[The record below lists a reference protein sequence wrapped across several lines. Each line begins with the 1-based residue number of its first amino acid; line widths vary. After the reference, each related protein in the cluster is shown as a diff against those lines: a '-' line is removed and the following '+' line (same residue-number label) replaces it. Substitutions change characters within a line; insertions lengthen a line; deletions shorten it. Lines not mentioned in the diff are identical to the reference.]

1 MAKLTSIDIPDVAD
15 KKAKTT
21 IPTVYVPGDTVARFN
36 EARDQVDKAT
46 EVMNELKPT
55 LIEAGL
61 QAVFEHN
68 SAHAGDSKAQIS
80 SVNLKDRLPDDEE
93 ATATDVAEAMQEVCM
108 FSWTRKD
115 LKNNPKQVEAEFN
128 RLRRQDGKKAN
139 INDYAGYEIVA
150 QFNTEVFMVDGKFN
164 RERYDAFIEA
174 LKEVSEK
181 FEVDMPLSCAKVLKP
196 KADFHDK
203 RWQDFDVESNIVLQT
218 VLPTQCNL
226 KPIRPEANG
235 E

>member
-1 MAKLTSIDIPDVAD
+1 MAKLTSIDLPDVAD
-15 KKAKTT
+15 KKAKIV
-21 IPTVYVPGDTVARFN
+21 IPTVYVPGDTVARYN

-68 SAHAGDSKAQIS
+68 STNAGNSKAQIS
-80 SVNLKDRLPDDEE
+80 SVNLKDRLPEDEE
-93 ATATDVAEAMQEVCM
+93 ATATDVAEVQEICM
-108 FSWTRKD
+108 FSWIRKD

-128 RLRRQDGKKAN
+128 RLRKVDGKKAN
-139 INDYAGYEIVA
+139 INDYAGYEIAA
-150 QFNTEVFMVDGKFN
+150 QFDTQVFMVDGKFN
-164 RERYDAFIEA
+164 RERYEAFMEA
-174 LKEVSEK
+174 LTEVSER
-181 FEVDMPLSCAKVLKP
+181 FAVDNPLSCAKVLKP

-203 RWQDFDVESNIVLQT
+203 RWQDFDVETNIVIHT

-226 KPIRPEANG
+226 KPVRTNG

>member
-15 KKAKTT
+15 KKAKNN
-21 IPTVYVPGDTVARFN
+21 IPTVYVPGDVVTRYN

-68 SAHAGDSKAQIS
+68 SEHAGDSKAQIS
-80 SVNLKDRLPDDEE
+80 SVNLMDGLPDEDE
-93 ATATDVAEAMQEVCM
+93 ADAKALADALKEVCM

-128 RLRRQDGKKAN
+128 RLRKLDGKKAN
-139 INDYAGYEIVA
+139 INDYAGFEIVA
-150 QFNTEVFMVDGKFN
+150 KFDTEVFMVDGKFS
-164 RERYDAFIEA
+164 RARYDAFVEA
-174 LKEVSEK
+174 ITAVAEK
-181 FEVDMPLSCAKVLKP
+181 FEVANPLSCGKVLAPKP
-196 KADFHDK
+196 DFHDK
-203 RWQDFDVESNIVLQT
+203 RWQDFDVESNIALQT

-226 KPIRPEANG
+226 KPVRPEA